1 MEERSKG
8 RDESKDQEMDIE
20 AGLDVITILALRFM
34 HNMGRGFD
42 LLWEEA
48 LEGTGET
55 TRFLF
60 EGIQPDEDNQKINAH
75 IVRTR
80 WEHHEEPNRPVN
92 IRSALIELIGGLLAA
107 GRRVLGPGLVQEA
120 VGEAIR
126 MLSIVEKYEG
136 PGTAARAFIAYLEE
150 AAVSPGASPFPSAS
164 G

>member
-1 MEERSKG
+1 
-8 RDESKDQEMDIE
+8 MDIE

-34 HNMGRGFD
+34 RNMGRGFD

-48 LEGTGET
+48 LGGTGVT

-60 EGIQPDEDNQKINAH
+60 EGIQPDEDNQKINAY

-80 WEHHEEPNRPVN
+80 WEEHEEPDRPVN
-92 IRSALIELIGGLLAA
+92 IRSVLIELIGSLLAA

-120 VGEAIR
+120 AGEAIR

-136 PGTAARAFIAYLEE
+136 PGTAARAFIACLEE
-150 AAVSPGASPFPSAS
+150 AAASPEAS
-164 G
+164 PCADAPG

>member
-8 RDESKDQEMDIE
+8 RDESKDQAMDIE

-34 HNMGRGFD
+34 RDMGRGFD
-42 LLWEEA
+42 LLWEET

-80 WEHHEEPNRPVN
+80 WEDREEPDRPVN
-92 IRSALIELIGGLLAA
+92 IRSVLMELIGSLLAA

-120 VGEAIR
+120 AGEAIR
-126 MLSIVEKYEG
+126 MLSIVERYEG
-136 PGTAARAFIAYLEE
+136 SGTAARAFIAYLEE
-150 AAVSPGASPFPSAS
+150 SAASPP
-164 G
+164 